1 MRPTLLQFR
10 SSKEKTPLSYDAR
23 STYDGR
29 LLCFNS
35 PKGDPK
41 RRTFSCERRFIAYDI
56 LAKRTGYRVGPG
68 SYSPELYKPK
78 IRSGSPYR
86 DLHCQ
91 KNTANNGYFMV
102 GNTMEFEPALM
113 LSSKKRFQKEK
124 NIKMDATYFSNQMA
138 KSAVTTS
145 QSLGFDRDRLESHFD
160 STAAKKD
167 GDLKKRQDIG
177 RKKNKKLTG
186 DNKIK
191 DLVNNRFRLK

>member
-10 SSKEKTPLSYDAR
+10 STKEKTPLSYDAK

-29 LLCFNS
+29 SLSFNS

-86 DLHCQ
+86 DLHNQ
-91 KNTANNGYFMV
+91 KDTANNGYYMV
-102 GNTMEFEPALM
+102 GNTIEFDPTMM
-113 LSSKKRFQKEK
+113 LSSKKKLQFEK
-124 NIKMDATYFSNQMA
+124 NLKIDSTYIFNKLS
-138 KSAVTTS
+138 KSAATTS
-145 QSLGFDRDRLESHFD
+145 HSITVD
-160 STAAKKD
+160 AAKTQQDYYFGKKIKFVKD
-167 GDLKKRQDIG
+167 NKKRMSVGKRSLNGNKMQDLIQ
-177 RKKNKKLTG
+177 K
-186 DNKIK
+186 
-191 DLVNNRFRLK
+191 RFKPYV